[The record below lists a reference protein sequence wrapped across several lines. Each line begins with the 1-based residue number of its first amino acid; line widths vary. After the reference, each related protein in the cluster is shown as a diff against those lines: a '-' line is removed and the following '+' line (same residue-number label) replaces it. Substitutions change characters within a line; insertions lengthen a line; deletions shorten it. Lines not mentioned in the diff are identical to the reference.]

1 MFEGTTCVFTVVP
14 DPLLAIE
21 ATEYTAFNMIFISED
36 SQSGLSAAGLISSL
50 RMVGSD
56 VPVVLL
62 RDSAADSSEEL
73 AAQVSQCDRDEAA
86 GGGSPTAGANE
97 GLFAATLRKPFTKR
111 DLCDVIRSAL
121 FPQFHRVG
129 GEQSSIGSDED
140 YRLCEDEMS
149 T

>member
-21 ATEYTAFNMIFISED
+21 ATEYSAFNMIFISED
-36 SQSGLSAAGLISSL
+36 SQAGLSAAGLVSSL
-50 RMVGSD
+50 RIVGSD

-62 RDSAADSSEEL
+62 RESPDSSEEL
-73 AAQVSQCDRDEAA
+73 AALVSQCDRDEAA
-86 GGGSPTAGANE
+86 GGGSPSAGANE
-97 GLFAATLRKPFTKR
+97 GMFTSILRKPFTKR

-121 FPQFHRVG
+121 FPRFHRVG
-129 GEQSSIGSDED
+129 GEQSSIGSEED